1 MKGSR
6 IGAGILISLLDL
18 GIEGCGNDM
27 IFNASSGNSLNL
39 MDDNHITTREECVA
53 NNGDG
58 CSSACLMEKA
68 CQDSDNGDSGEALLI
83 YGQVTG
89 KDYYGVY
96 RNYYDSCSSSGGI
109 LEYYCSADNTIKRNS
124 LICSDG
130 YICNNGA
137 CVVVSQSPDNHSSV
151 LDNIIKDLKELFG

>member
-53 NNGDG
+53 HNGVWAMWNINDRYAG
-58 CSSACLMEKA
+58 TYRCNLRA
-68 CQDSDNGDSGEALLI
+68 NDSGKKCYDQNDCEGNCLTECFNAGCHSN
-83 YGQVTG
+83 YGTCTEFEFSYGCFRTWSNG
-89 KDYYGVY
+89 K
-96 RNYYDSCSSSGGI
+96 
-109 LEYYCSADNTIKRNS
+109 E
-124 LICSDG
+124 
-130 YICNNGA
+130 
-137 CVVVSQSPDNHSSV
+137 SV
-151 LDNIIKDLKELFG
+151 NIICLD